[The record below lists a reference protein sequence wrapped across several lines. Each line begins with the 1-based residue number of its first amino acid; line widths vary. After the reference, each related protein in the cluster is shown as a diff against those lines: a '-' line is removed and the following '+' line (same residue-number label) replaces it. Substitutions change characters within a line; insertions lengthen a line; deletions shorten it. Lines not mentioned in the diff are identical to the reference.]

1 MLPLRVHKSL
11 RGLVEIVRQ
20 RFTWKR
26 AVVIALPLFGWGLA
40 AAALDAHGR
49 RAVVEGSWD
58 AIVVAGCR
66 VYPDG
71 EPSPALRRRTERAVR
86 LWREEK
92 APVIVF
98 TGGVGRNPP
107 SEAQVAG
114 AVARSMGVPEEAILL
129 EDRSTSTE
137 ENARLAATLIDAR
150 RVLVVTDSYHVFRTR
165 RVFARYFE
173 EVGGAGSVGTPWP
186 RFVGSFRE
194 VVAVAY
200 YWSKGRL

>member
-1 MLPLRVHKSL
+1 M
-11 RGLVEIVRQ
+11 
-20 RFTWKR
+20 
-26 AVVIALPLFGWGLA
+26 IALPLLGWGIA
-40 AAALDAHGR
+40 AASLDAHGR
-49 RAVVEGSWD
+49 RAVPDGSWD

-66 VYPDG
+66 VYPAG
-71 EPSPALRRRTERAVR
+71 EPSPALRRRTERAVA

-107 SEAQVAG
+107 SEARVASD
-114 AVARSMGVPEEAILL
+114 VARAMGVPDEALLL

-165 RVFARYFE
+165 RVFARYFD
-173 EVGGAGSVGTPWP
+173 EVDGAGSVGTPWP
-186 RFVGSFRE
+186 RFLGSLRE
-194 VVAVAY
+194 VGAVAY
-200 YWSKGRL
+200 YWAKGRL